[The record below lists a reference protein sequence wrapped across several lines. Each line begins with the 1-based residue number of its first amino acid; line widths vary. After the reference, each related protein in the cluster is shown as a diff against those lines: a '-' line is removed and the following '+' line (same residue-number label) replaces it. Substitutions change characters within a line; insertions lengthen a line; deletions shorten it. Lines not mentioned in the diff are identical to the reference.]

1 MINMFIINIT
11 DFMTKIKF
19 ENEHYHK
26 YDLREP
32 PHKIMNPNNPYKTNT
47 SIDVLGNDWSDI
59 PFYPTAEK
67 KNEMIKQYGVAAAEE
82 IIKYS
87 YENSNDPTKVII
99 PPPSPRPHLQ
109 TQINNQMQKYSRTIP
124 SNINKFSPNYARS
137 IGVKPK
143 ATSSANIRLGGVQ
156 R

>member
-1 MINMFIINIT
+1 
-11 DFMTKIKF
+11 MTKIKF
-19 ENEHYHK
+19 EQEHYHK

-32 PHKIMNPNNPYKTNT
+32 PHKIIHPDK
-47 SIDVLGNDWSDI
+47 SRIAIDIVGNDWSNI

-67 KNEMIKQYGVAAAEE
+67 KNEMIKQYGKNTAEE

-87 YENSNDPTKVII
+87 YENSNDPTKEIM
-99 PPPSPRPHLQ
+99 PPSPSPRPNLQ
-109 TQINNQMQKYSRTIP
+109 TQINNQLQKYN

-143 ATSSANIRLGGVQ
+143 ATSSANIRLGGVH

>member
-1 MINMFIINIT
+1 MFIINIT

-32 PHKIMNPNNPYKTNT
+32 PHKIMNPDNPCKTNT
-47 SIDVLGNDWSDI
+47 SIDIVGNDWSNI

-67 KNEMIKQYGVAAAEE
+67 KNEMIKQYGKNVAEE

-87 YENSNDPTKVII
+87 YENSNDPTKEII
-99 PPPSPRPHLQ
+99 PPRPHSHSQVNHQL
-109 TQINNQMQKYSRTIP
+109 QKYNL
-124 SNINKFSPNYARS
+124 NINKFSPNYARS

-143 ATSSANIRLGGVQ
+143 ATPSANIRLGGVY

>member
-1 MINMFIINIT
+1 
-11 DFMTKIKF
+11 MTKIKF

-32 PHKIMNPNNPYKTNT
+32 PHKITHPDKTNT

-67 KNEMIKQYGVAAAEE
+67 KNEMIKQYGKNAAEE

-87 YENSNDPTKVII
+87 YENSNDPTKEMI
-99 PPPSPRPHLQ
+99 PPSSQRQL
-109 TQINNQMQKYSRTIP
+109 QINQMPKYSRTIP
-124 SNINKFSPNYARS
+124 SNINKFSPEYARI

-143 ATSSANIRLGGVQ
+143 ATSSANIRLGGVY

>member
-1 MINMFIINIT
+1 MIVKINIT
-11 DFMTKIKF
+11 NFMTKIKF
-19 ENEHYHK
+19 EDQHYHK

-32 PHKIMNPNNPYKTNT
+32 PHKITHPDN
-47 SIDVLGNDWSDI
+47 SRIAIDIVGNDWSNI

-99 PPPSPRPHLQ
+99 PPPSPRQHLQ
-109 TQINNQMQKYSRTIP
+109 TQINNQMQKY
-124 SNINKFSPNYARS
+124 NINKFSPNYARS

>member
-1 MINMFIINIT
+1 
-11 DFMTKIKF
+11 MTRYKF
-19 ENEHYHK
+19 ENSDYHT

-32 PHKIMNPNNPYKTNT
+32 PHKIIHPDKVTNIA
-47 SIDVLGNDWSDI
+47 IDNIKLDKNDWSNI

-67 KNEMIKQYGVAAAEE
+67 KNEMIKQYGKNAAEE

-87 YENSNDPTKVII
+87 YENSNDPTKEMI
-99 PPPSPRPHLQ
+99 PPSSSSQPQINQ
-109 TQINNQMQKYSRTIP
+109 TQKYRRIVP
-124 SNINKFSPNYARS
+124 SNINKFSPEYARM

-143 ATSSANIRLGGVQ
+143 ATSSANIRLGGVY